1 MSWDAINTGDFNATD
16 AKKANDAARVKAV
29 NLAKAYHR
37 CFGTHDGKLVLA
49 DLTQRF
55 IFQNNTPFGSENPNY
70 EAAYHNGESG
80 LVKFLITQVQKAEV
94 Q

>member
-1 MSWDAINTGDFNATD
+1 MSWDAINQNDFSDTKAKQANA
-16 AKKANDAARVKAV
+16 AARVKAA

-37 CFGTHDGKLVLA
+37 CFGTDDGKLVLA

-70 EAAYHNGESG
+70 ESAYHNGESG
-80 LVKFLITQVQKAEV
+80 IVKFLINQVQQAEV
-94 Q
+94 L